1 MFNAIRMDV
10 YRLFKTKSTYII
22 LVIMLAL
29 SVMGT
34 GLMSVMTEMTG
45 AKRQQVQT
53 EQMSDNAD
61 YAVED
66 DQFNEDT
73 EGAQSQLSVSV
84 SEIDPDE
91 NDNSVLSF
99 AMSDISGLQAGL
111 FIIIFTVLFSMAD
124 INSEFIKSIGGQ
136 VKSRGVLIVSKMA
149 AIAIFTAIVIIADFL
164 TELIAVNIFFDDA
177 VVGSASEIVRLLS
190 SQFVLNFALAVLMM
204 AIAIIIAPI
213 ILVDNWEELYE
224 ELIKRLSEELSEEV
238 KNEAIFELIFMGIN
252 YLMDKIGFSDFDINN
267 ILITGKIQNVTIG
280 ADAADIGYALLT
292 AAIYIAVSVLA
303 VYNVFKHRDI

>member
-22 LVIMLAL
+22 LVIMLAM

-45 AKRQQVQT
+45 AERQQVQT

-61 YAVED
+61 YAGED

-124 INSEFIKSIGGQ
+124 INSGFIKSIGGQ
-136 VKSRGVLIVSKMA
+136 VKGRGVLIVSKTA

-190 SQFVLNFALAVLMM
+190 SQFVLNFALAILMM
-204 AIAIIIAPI
+204 AIAIIIKNNVVSMI
-213 ILVDNWEELYE
+213 IGVCMC
-224 ELIKRLSEELSEEV
+224 SG
-238 KNEAIFELIFMGIN
+238 IFELIFMGIN

>member
-22 LVIMLAL
+22 LVIMIAM

-45 AKRQQVQT
+45 AESQQVQT

-61 YAVED
+61 YAGED

-124 INSEFIKSIGGQ
+124 INSGFIKSIGGQ
-136 VKSRGVLIVSKMA
+136 VKGRGVLIVSKMA

-190 SQFVLNFALAVLMM
+190 SQFVLNFALAILMM
-204 AIAIIIAPI
+204 AIAIIIKNNVVSMI
-213 ILVDNWEELYE
+213 IGVCMC
-224 ELIKRLSEELSEEV
+224 SG
-238 KNEAIFELIFMGIN
+238 IFELIFMGIN

>member
-22 LVIMLAL
+22 LVIMIAL

-45 AKRQQVQT
+45 AESQQVQT

-61 YAVED
+61 YAGED

-73 EGAQSQLSVSV
+73 EEAQSQLSVSV
-84 SEIDPDE
+84 SESDPDE

-99 AMSDISGLQAGL
+99 AMSDIAGLQAGL

-124 INSEFIKSIGGQ
+124 INSGFIKSIGGQ
-136 VKSRGVLIVSKMA
+136 VKGRGVLIVSKMV

-204 AIAIIIAPI
+204 AIAIIIKNNVVSMI
-213 ILVDNWEELYE
+213 IGVCMC
-224 ELIKRLSEELSEEV
+224 SG
-238 KNEAIFELIFMGIN
+238 IFELIFMGIN
-252 YLMDKIGFSDFDINN
+252 YLMDKIGFDDFDINN

-292 AAIYIAVSVLA
+292 AAIYIAVSVFA

>member
-22 LVIMLAL
+22 LVIMIAM

-45 AKRQQVQT
+45 AERQQVQT

-61 YAVED
+61 YAGED

-124 INSEFIKSIGGQ
+124 INSGFIKSIGGQ
-136 VKSRGVLIVSKMA
+136 VKGRGVLIVSKMA

-190 SQFVLNFALAVLMM
+190 SQFVLNFALAILMM
-204 AIAIIIAPI
+204 AIAIIIKNNVVSMI
-213 ILVDNWEELYE
+213 IGVCMCTG
-224 ELIKRLSEELSEEV
+224 
-238 KNEAIFELIFMGIN
+238 IFELIFMGIN
-252 YLMDKIGFSDFDINN
+252 YLMDKIGFNDFDINN

-280 ADAADIGYALLT
+280 ADASDIGYALLT

>member
-53 EQMSDNAD
+53 EQMSDKAD

-204 AIAIIIAPI
+204 AIAIIIKNNVVSMI
-213 ILVDNWEELYE
+213 IGVCMCTG
-224 ELIKRLSEELSEEV
+224 
-238 KNEAIFELIFMGIN
+238 IFGLIFMGIN

>member
-22 LVIMLAL
+22 LVIMIAL

-34 GLMSVMTEMTG
+34 GLMSVMTEMTE
-45 AKRQQVQT
+45 AKGQQVQT

-61 YAVED
+61 YAGDD
-66 DQFNEDT
+66 DQLYEDT
-73 EGAQSQLSVSV
+73 EGAQSQVSVGV

-124 INSEFIKSIGGQ
+124 INSGFIKSIGGQ
-136 VKSRGVLIVSKMA
+136 VKGRGVLIASKMA

-164 TELIAVNIFFDDA
+164 TQLIAVNIFFDDA
-177 VVGSASEIVRLLS
+177 AVGSASEIVRLLS

-204 AIAIIIAPI
+204 AIAMIIKNNVVSMI
-213 ILVDNWEELYE
+213 IGVCMCTG
-224 ELIKRLSEELSEEV
+224 
-238 KNEAIFELIFMGIN
+238 IFELIFMGIN
-252 YLMDKIGFSDFDINN
+252 YLMDKIGFNDFDINN

-280 ADAADIGYALLT
+280 ADASDIGYALLT
-292 AAIYIAVSVLA
+292 AAIYIAVSVFA

>member
-61 YAVED
+61 YAVEA

-204 AIAIIIAPI
+204 AIAIIIKNNVVSMI
-213 ILVDNWEELYE
+213 IGVCMCTG
-224 ELIKRLSEELSEEV
+224 
-238 KNEAIFELIFMGIN
+238 IFELIFMGIN

>member
-22 LVIMLAL
+22 LVIMIAL

-45 AKRQQVQT
+45 AESQQVQT

-61 YAVED
+61 YAGED
-66 DQFNEDT
+66 GQFNEDT
-73 EGAQSQLSVSV
+73 EGAQSQFSVSV
-84 SEIDPDE
+84 SESDPDE

-124 INSEFIKSIGGQ
+124 INSGFIKSIGGQ
-136 VKSRGVLIVSKMA
+136 VKGRGVLIVSKIA

-204 AIAIIIAPI
+204 AIAIIIKNNVVSMI
-213 ILVDNWEELYE
+213 IGVCMC
-224 ELIKRLSEELSEEV
+224 SG
-238 KNEAIFELIFMGIN
+238 IFELIFMGIN
-252 YLMDKIGFSDFDINN
+252 YLMDKIGFDDFDINN

-292 AAIYIAVSVLA
+292 AAIYIAVSVFA

>member
-22 LVIMLAL
+22 LVIMIAM

-45 AKRQQVQT
+45 AESQQVQT

-61 YAVED
+61 YAGED

-124 INSEFIKSIGGQ
+124 INSGFIKSIGGQ
-136 VKSRGVLIVSKMA
+136 VKGRGVLIVSKMA

-190 SQFVLNFALAVLMM
+190 SQFVLNFALAILMM
-204 AIAIIIAPI
+204 AIAIIIKNNVVSMI
-213 ILVDNWEELYE
+213 IGVCMC
-224 ELIKRLSEELSEEV
+224 SG
-238 KNEAIFELIFMGIN
+238 IFELIFMGIN

-303 VYNVFKHRDI
+303 VYSVFKHRDI

>member
-22 LVIMLAL
+22 LVIMIAM

-45 AKRQQVQT
+45 AESQQVQT

-61 YAVED
+61 YAGED

-84 SEIDPDE
+84 SEIDTDE

-124 INSEFIKSIGGQ
+124 INSGFIKSIGGQ
-136 VKSRGVLIVSKMA
+136 VKGRGVLIVSKIA

-190 SQFVLNFALAVLMM
+190 SQFVLNFALAILMM
-204 AIAIIIAPI
+204 AIAIIIKNNVVSMI
-213 ILVDNWEELYE
+213 IGVCMCTG
-224 ELIKRLSEELSEEV
+224 
-238 KNEAIFELIFMGIN
+238 IFELIFMGIN

-303 VYNVFKHRDI
+303 VYNVFKRRDI

>member
-22 LVIMLAL
+22 LVIMLAM

-45 AKRQQVQT
+45 AERQQVQT

-61 YAVED
+61 YAGED

-124 INSEFIKSIGGQ
+124 INSGFIKSIGGQ
-136 VKSRGVLIVSKMA
+136 VKGRGVLIVSKMA

-190 SQFVLNFALAVLMM
+190 SQFVLNFALAILMM
-204 AIAIIIAPI
+204 AIAIIIKNNVVSMI
-213 ILVDNWEELYE
+213 IGVCMCTG
-224 ELIKRLSEELSEEV
+224 
-238 KNEAIFELIFMGIN
+238 IFELIFMGIN

>member
-22 LVIMLAL
+22 LVIMIAM

-45 AKRQQVQT
+45 AESQQVQT

-61 YAVED
+61 YAGED
-66 DQFNEDT
+66 DQFNKDT

-124 INSEFIKSIGGQ
+124 INSGFIKSIGGQ
-136 VKSRGVLIVSKMA
+136 VKGRGVLIVSKIA

-190 SQFVLNFALAVLMM
+190 SQFVLNFALAILMM
-204 AIAIIIAPI
+204 AIAIIIKNNVVSMI
-213 ILVDNWEELYE
+213 IGVCMCTG
-224 ELIKRLSEELSEEV
+224 
-238 KNEAIFELIFMGIN
+238 IFELIFMGIN

-280 ADAADIGYALLT
+280 ADTADIGYALLT

>member
-22 LVIMLAL
+22 LVIMIAM

-45 AKRQQVQT
+45 AESQQVQT

-61 YAVED
+61 YAGED

-124 INSEFIKSIGGQ
+124 INSGFIKSIGGQ
-136 VKSRGVLIVSKMA
+136 VKGRGVLIVSKIA

-177 VVGSASEIVRLLS
+177 VVGSTSEIVRLLS

-204 AIAIIIAPI
+204 AIAIIIKNNVVSMI
-213 ILVDNWEELYE
+213 IGVCMC
-224 ELIKRLSEELSEEV
+224 SG
-238 KNEAIFELIFMGIN
+238 IFELIFMGIN

>member
-22 LVIMLAL
+22 LVIMIAM

-45 AKRQQVQT
+45 AESQQVQT

-61 YAVED
+61 YAGED

-91 NDNSVLSF
+91 NDNRVLSF

-124 INSEFIKSIGGQ
+124 INSGFIKSIGGQ
-136 VKSRGVLIVSKMA
+136 VKGRGVLIVSKIA

-204 AIAIIIAPI
+204 AIAIIIKNNVVSMI
-213 ILVDNWEELYE
+213 IGVCMCTG
-224 ELIKRLSEELSEEV
+224 
-238 KNEAIFELIFMGIN
+238 IFELIFMGIN

>member
-22 LVIMLAL
+22 LVIMIAL

-34 GLMSVMTEMTG
+34 GLMSVMTEMTEAEG
-45 AKRQQVQT
+45 QQVQT
-53 EQMSDNAD
+53 EQMSDNAG
-61 YAVED
+61 YAGDD
-66 DQFNEDT
+66 DQLYEDT
-73 EGAQSQLSVSV
+73 EGAQSQVSVSV
-84 SEIDPDE
+84 SESDPDE

-124 INSEFIKSIGGQ
+124 INSGFIKSIGGQ
-136 VKSRGVLIVSKMA
+136 VKGRGVLIVSKMV

-164 TELIAVNIFFDDA
+164 TQLIAVNIFFDDA
-177 VVGSASEIVRLLS
+177 AVGSASEIVRLLS

-204 AIAIIIAPI
+204 AIAMIIKNNVVSMI
-213 ILVDNWEELYE
+213 IGVCMCTG
-224 ELIKRLSEELSEEV
+224 
-238 KNEAIFELIFMGIN
+238 IFELIFMGIN

-280 ADAADIGYALLT
+280 ADASDIGYALLA

>member
-204 AIAIIIAPI
+204 AIAIIIKNNVVSMI
-213 ILVDNWEELYE
+213 IGVCMCTG
-224 ELIKRLSEELSEEV
+224 
-238 KNEAIFELIFMGIN
+238 IFELIFMGIN

-280 ADAADIGYALLT
+280 ADVADIGYALLT

>member
-22 LVIMLAL
+22 LVIMIAL

-45 AKRQQVQT
+45 AESQQVQT

-61 YAVED
+61 YAGED

-84 SEIDPDE
+84 SESDPDE

-124 INSEFIKSIGGQ
+124 INSGFIKSIGGQ
-136 VKSRGVLIVSKMA
+136 VKGRGVLIVSKIA

-204 AIAIIIAPI
+204 AIAIIIKNNVVSMI
-213 ILVDNWEELYE
+213 IGVCMC
-224 ELIKRLSEELSEEV
+224 SG
-238 KNEAIFELIFMGIN
+238 IFELIFMGIN
-252 YLMDKIGFSDFDINN
+252 YLMDKIGFDDFDINN

-292 AAIYIAVSVLA
+292 AAIYIAVSVFA

>member
-22 LVIMLAL
+22 LVIMLAM

-45 AKRQQVQT
+45 AERQQVQT

-61 YAVED
+61 YAGED

-124 INSEFIKSIGGQ
+124 INSGFIKSIGGQ
-136 VKSRGVLIVSKMA
+136 VKGRGVLIVSKMA

-204 AIAIIIAPI
+204 AIAIIIKNNVVSMI
-213 ILVDNWEELYE
+213 IGVCMC
-224 ELIKRLSEELSEEV
+224 SG
-238 KNEAIFELIFMGIN
+238 IFELIFMGIN

-280 ADAADIGYALLT
+280 ADAADIGYALFT

>member
-53 EQMSDNAD
+53 EQMSDKAD

-84 SEIDPDE
+84 YEIDPDE

-204 AIAIIIAPI
+204 AIAIIIKNNVVSMI
-213 ILVDNWEELYE
+213 IGVCMCTG
-224 ELIKRLSEELSEEV
+224 
-238 KNEAIFELIFMGIN
+238 IFELIFMGIN

>member
-22 LVIMLAL
+22 LVIMIAM

-45 AKRQQVQT
+45 AERQQVQT

-61 YAVED
+61 YAGED

-73 EGAQSQLSVSV
+73 DGAQSQFSVSV
-84 SEIDPDE
+84 SEIDTDE

-124 INSEFIKSIGGQ
+124 INSGFIKSIGGQ

-204 AIAIIIAPI
+204 AIAIIIKNNVVSMI
-213 ILVDNWEELYE
+213 IGVCMC
-224 ELIKRLSEELSEEV
+224 SGV
-238 KNEAIFELIFMGIN
+238 FELIFMGIN

-267 ILITGKIQNVTIG
+267 ILITGKIQNVTIE

>member
-204 AIAIIIAPI
+204 AIAIIIKNNVVSMI
-213 ILVDNWEELYE
+213 IGVCMCTG
-224 ELIKRLSEELSEEV
+224 
-238 KNEAIFELIFMGIN
+238 IFELIFMGIN

-280 ADAADIGYALLT
+280 ADAADIGYALIT

>member
-22 LVIMLAL
+22 LVIMLAM

-45 AKRQQVQT
+45 AERQQVQT

-61 YAVED
+61 YAGED

-84 SEIDPDE
+84 SEIDTDE

-124 INSEFIKSIGGQ
+124 INSGFIKSIGGQ
-136 VKSRGVLIVSKMA
+136 VKGRGVLIVSKIA

-190 SQFVLNFALAVLMM
+190 SQFVLNFALAILMM
-204 AIAIIIAPI
+204 AIAIIIKNNVVSMI
-213 ILVDNWEELYE
+213 IGVCMCTG
-224 ELIKRLSEELSEEV
+224 
-238 KNEAIFELIFMGIN
+238 IFELIFMGIN

-303 VYNVFKHRDI
+303 VYNVFKRRDI

>member
-73 EGAQSQLSVSV
+73 EGAQSQVSVSV
-84 SEIDPDE
+84 SESDPDE

-204 AIAIIIAPI
+204 AIAIIIKNNVVSMI
-213 ILVDNWEELYE
+213 IGVCMCTG
-224 ELIKRLSEELSEEV
+224 
-238 KNEAIFELIFMGIN
+238 IFELIFMGIN

>member
-22 LVIMLAL
+22 LVIMLAM

-45 AKRQQVQT
+45 AESQQVQT

-61 YAVED
+61 YAGED
-66 DQFNEDT
+66 DQFNKDT

-124 INSEFIKSIGGQ
+124 INSGFIKSIGGQ
-136 VKSRGVLIVSKMA
+136 VKGRGVLIVSKMA

-190 SQFVLNFALAVLMM
+190 SQFVLNFALAILMM
-204 AIAIIIAPI
+204 AIAIIIKNNVVSMI
-213 ILVDNWEELYE
+213 IGVCMC
-224 ELIKRLSEELSEEV
+224 SG
-238 KNEAIFELIFMGIN
+238 IFELIFMGIN

>member
-190 SQFVLNFALAVLMM
+190 SQFVLNFALAILMM
-204 AIAIIIAPI
+204 AIAIIIKNNVVSMI
-213 ILVDNWEELYE
+213 IGVCMC
-224 ELIKRLSEELSEEV
+224 SG
-238 KNEAIFELIFMGIN
+238 IFELIFMGIN

>member
-22 LVIMLAL
+22 LVIMIAM

-45 AKRQQVQT
+45 AESQQVQT
-53 EQMSDNAD
+53 EQISDNAD
-61 YAVED
+61 YAGED

-124 INSEFIKSIGGQ
+124 INSGFIKSIGGQ
-136 VKSRGVLIVSKMA
+136 VKGRGVLIVSKMA

-190 SQFVLNFALAVLMM
+190 SQFVLNFALAILMM
-204 AIAIIIAPI
+204 AIAIIIKNNVVSMI
-213 ILVDNWEELYE
+213 IGVCMC
-224 ELIKRLSEELSEEV
+224 SG
-238 KNEAIFELIFMGIN
+238 IFELIFMGIN

>member
-22 LVIMLAL
+22 LVIMIAL

-45 AKRQQVQT
+45 AESQQVQT

-61 YAVED
+61 YAGED

-84 SEIDPDE
+84 SESDPDE

-124 INSEFIKSIGGQ
+124 INSGFIKSIGGQ
-136 VKSRGVLIVSKMA
+136 VKGRGVLIVSKIA
-149 AIAIFTAIVIIADFL
+149 AIAIFTAIVIITDFL
-164 TELIAVNIFFDDA
+164 TQLIAVNIFFDDV

-204 AIAIIIAPI
+204 AIAIIIKNNVVSMI
-213 ILVDNWEELYE
+213 IGVCMC
-224 ELIKRLSEELSEEV
+224 SG
-238 KNEAIFELIFMGIN
+238 IFELIFMGIN
-252 YLMDKIGFSDFDINN
+252 YLMDKIGFDDFDINN

-292 AAIYIAVSVLA
+292 AAIYIAVSVFA

>member
-204 AIAIIIAPI
+204 AIAIIIKNNVVSMI
-213 ILVDNWEELYE
+213 IGVCMCTG
-224 ELIKRLSEELSEEV
+224 
-238 KNEAIFELIFMGIN
+238 IFELIFMGIN

-292 AAIYIAVSVLA
+292 AAMYIAVSVLA

>member
-1 MFNAIRMDV
+1 MFNAIRMYV

-22 LVIMLAL
+22 LVIMLAM

-45 AKRQQVQT
+45 AERQQVQT

-61 YAVED
+61 YAGED

-124 INSEFIKSIGGQ
+124 INSGFIKSIGGQ
-136 VKSRGVLIVSKMA
+136 VKGRGVLIVSKMA

-204 AIAIIIAPI
+204 AIAIIIKNNVVSMI
-213 ILVDNWEELYE
+213 IGVCMCTG
-224 ELIKRLSEELSEEV
+224 
-238 KNEAIFELIFMGIN
+238 IFELIFMGIN

>member
-22 LVIMLAL
+22 LVIMIAL

-45 AKRQQVQT
+45 AERQQVQT

-61 YAVED
+61 YAGGD

-124 INSEFIKSIGGQ
+124 INSGFIKSIGGQ
-136 VKSRGVLIVSKMA
+136 VKGRGVLIVSKIA

-204 AIAIIIAPI
+204 AIAIIIKNNVVSMI
-213 ILVDNWEELYE
+213 IGVCMC
-224 ELIKRLSEELSEEV
+224 SG
-238 KNEAIFELIFMGIN
+238 IFELIFMGIN

>member
-204 AIAIIIAPI
+204 AIAIIIKNNVVSMI
-213 ILVDNWEELYE
+213 IGVCMCTG
-224 ELIKRLSEELSEEV
+224 
-238 KNEAIFELIFMGIN
+238 IFELIFMAIN
-252 YLMDKIGFSDFDINN
+252 YLMDKIGFSDFDISN

-280 ADAADIGYALLT
+280 ADAADIGYALIT

>member
-45 AKRQQVQT
+45 AERQQVQT

-61 YAVED
+61 YAGED
-66 DQFNEDT
+66 DQFNKDT

-124 INSEFIKSIGGQ
+124 INSGFIKSIGGQ
-136 VKSRGVLIVSKMA
+136 VKGRGVLIVSKMA

-190 SQFVLNFALAVLMM
+190 SQFVLKFALAILMM
-204 AIAIIIAPI
+204 AIAIIIKNNVVSMI
-213 ILVDNWEELYE
+213 IGVCMCTG
-224 ELIKRLSEELSEEV
+224 
-238 KNEAIFELIFMGIN
+238 IFELIFMGIN

>member
-22 LVIMLAL
+22 LVIMIAM

-45 AKRQQVQT
+45 AESQQVQT

-61 YAVED
+61 YAGED

-124 INSEFIKSIGGQ
+124 INSGFIKSIGGQ
-136 VKSRGVLIVSKMA
+136 VKGRGVLIVSKMA
-149 AIAIFTAIVIIADFL
+149 AIAIFTAIVIIADSL

-190 SQFVLNFALAVLMM
+190 SQFVLNFALAILMM
-204 AIAIIIAPI
+204 AIAIIIKNNVVSMI
-213 ILVDNWEELYE
+213 IGVCMC
-224 ELIKRLSEELSEEV
+224 SG
-238 KNEAIFELIFMGIN
+238 IFELIFMGIN

>member
-22 LVIMLAL
+22 LVIMIAL

-34 GLMSVMTEMTG
+34 GLMSVMTEMTEAEG
-45 AKRQQVQT
+45 QQVQT
-53 EQMSDNAD
+53 EQMSDNAG
-61 YAVED
+61 YAGDD
-66 DQFNEDT
+66 DQLYEDT
-73 EGAQSQLSVSV
+73 EGAQSQVSVSV
-84 SEIDPDE
+84 SESDPDE

-124 INSEFIKSIGGQ
+124 INSGFIKSIGGQ

-204 AIAIIIAPI
+204 AIAIIIKNNVVSMI
-213 ILVDNWEELYE
+213 IGVCMCTG
-224 ELIKRLSEELSEEV
+224 
-238 KNEAIFELIFMGIN
+238 IFELIFMGIN

>member
-22 LVIMLAL
+22 LVIMLAM

-45 AKRQQVQT
+45 AERQQVQT

-61 YAVED
+61 YAGED

-124 INSEFIKSIGGQ
+124 INSGFIKSIGGQ
-136 VKSRGVLIVSKMA
+136 VKGRGVLIVSKMA

-190 SQFVLNFALAVLMM
+190 SQFVLNFALAILMM
-204 AIAIIIAPI
+204 AIAIIIKNNVVSMI
-213 ILVDNWEELYE
+213 IGVCMC
-224 ELIKRLSEELSEEV
+224 SG
-238 KNEAIFELIFMGIN
+238 IFELIFMGIN
-252 YLMDKIGFSDFDINN
+252 YLMDKIGFNDFDINN

-280 ADAADIGYALLT
+280 ADASDIGYALLT
-292 AAIYIAVSVLA
+292 AAIYIAVSVFA

>member
-53 EQMSDNAD
+53 EQMSDKAD
-61 YAVED
+61 YAGED
-66 DQFNEDT
+66 DQFNKDT

-124 INSEFIKSIGGQ
+124 INSEFINGYDLENTHSSIGHYC
-136 VKSRGVLIVSKMA
+136 
-149 AIAIFTAIVIIADFL
+149 DHH
-164 TELIAVNIFFDDA
+164 
-177 VVGSASEIVRLLS
+177 GSCAS
-190 SQFVLNFALAVLMM
+190 
-204 AIAIIIAPI
+204 
-213 ILVDNWEELYE
+213 
-224 ELIKRLSEELSEEV
+224 
-238 KNEAIFELIFMGIN
+238 
-252 YLMDKIGFSDFDINN
+252 
-267 ILITGKIQNVTIG
+267 
-280 ADAADIGYALLT
+280 
-292 AAIYIAVSVLA
+292 
-303 VYNVFKHRDI
+303 

>member
-22 LVIMLAL
+22 LVIMIAL

-34 GLMSVMTEMTG
+34 GLMSVMTEMTE
-45 AKRQQVQT
+45 AKGQQVQT

-61 YAVED
+61 YAGDD
-66 DQFNEDT
+66 DQLYEDT
-73 EGAQSQLSVSV
+73 EGAQSQVSVSV
-84 SEIDPDE
+84 SESDPDE

-99 AMSDISGLQAGL
+99 VMSDISGLQAGL

-124 INSEFIKSIGGQ
+124 INSGFIKSIGGQ
-136 VKSRGVLIVSKMA
+136 VKGRGVLIVSKMV

-164 TELIAVNIFFDDA
+164 TQLIAVNIFFDDA
-177 VVGSASEIVRLLS
+177 AVGSASEIVRLLS

-204 AIAIIIAPI
+204 AIAMIIKNNVVSMI
-213 ILVDNWEELYE
+213 IGVCMCTG
-224 ELIKRLSEELSEEV
+224 
-238 KNEAIFELIFMGIN
+238 IFELIFMGIN
-252 YLMDKIGFSDFDINN
+252 YLMDKIGFNDFDINN

-280 ADAADIGYALLT
+280 ADASDIGYALLA
-292 AAIYIAVSVLA
+292 AAIYIAVSVFA

>member
-22 LVIMLAL
+22 LVIMLAM

-34 GLMSVMTEMTG
+34 GLMSVMTEMTV
-45 AKRQQVQT
+45 AERQQVQT

-61 YAVED
+61 YAGED

-124 INSEFIKSIGGQ
+124 INSGFIKSIGGQ
-136 VKSRGVLIVSKMA
+136 VKGRGVLIVSKMA

-190 SQFVLNFALAVLMM
+190 SQFVLNFALAILMM
-204 AIAIIIAPI
+204 AIAIIIKNNVVSMI
-213 ILVDNWEELYE
+213 IGVCMC
-224 ELIKRLSEELSEEV
+224 SG
-238 KNEAIFELIFMGIN
+238 IFELIFMGIN

-280 ADAADIGYALLT
+280 ADSADIGYALLT
-292 AAIYIAVSVLA
+292 AVIYIAVSVLA

>member
-34 GLMSVMTEMTG
+34 GLMSVMTEMAG
-45 AKRQQVQT
+45 AERQQVQT

-61 YAVED
+61 YAGED

-124 INSEFIKSIGGQ
+124 INSGFIKSIGGQ
-136 VKSRGVLIVSKMA
+136 VKGRGVLIVSKMA

-190 SQFVLNFALAVLMM
+190 SQFVLNFALAILMM
-204 AIAIIIAPI
+204 AIAIIIKNNVVSMI
-213 ILVDNWEELYE
+213 IGVCMCTG
-224 ELIKRLSEELSEEV
+224 
-238 KNEAIFELIFMGIN
+238 IFELIFMGIN

-280 ADAADIGYALLT
+280 TDAADIGYALLT

>member
-22 LVIMLAL
+22 LVIMIAM

-45 AKRQQVQT
+45 AESQQVQT

-61 YAVED
+61 YAGED
-66 DQFNEDT
+66 DQFNKDT

-124 INSEFIKSIGGQ
+124 INSGFIKSIGGQ
-136 VKSRGVLIVSKMA
+136 VKGRGVLIVSKMA

-190 SQFVLNFALAVLMM
+190 SQFVLNFALAILMM
-204 AIAIIIAPI
+204 AIAIIIKNNVVSI
-213 ILVDNWEELYE
+213 IIGVCMCTG
-224 ELIKRLSEELSEEV
+224 
-238 KNEAIFELIFMGIN
+238 IFELIFMGIN

-280 ADAADIGYALLT
+280 ADTADIGYALLT